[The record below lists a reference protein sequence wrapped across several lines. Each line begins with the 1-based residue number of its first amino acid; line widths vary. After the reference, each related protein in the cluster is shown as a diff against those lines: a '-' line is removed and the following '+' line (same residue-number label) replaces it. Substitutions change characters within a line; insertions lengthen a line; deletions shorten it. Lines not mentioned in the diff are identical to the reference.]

1 MTLKTAAH
9 RAAVFRSTRDGFRPF
24 VYDPRALASNRPL
37 TKPVD
42 SILDLIGDTPMVRLT
57 HIPAAEDADIFV
69 KMELLNPGFSVKDRI
84 GIGMIERAA
93 KAGELKPGGTII
105 EPTAGNTGVGLALV
119 GVRLGYRVIL
129 CVPENFSIEKREVM
143 KALGGEV
150 VLTPAAE
157 GMKAAIAKAQELA
170 KTIPNS
176 YVPQQFA
183 NPYNTESHYETTG
196 PEVWE
201 QMDGR
206 VDAWVA
212 GAGTGGTFSGV
223 AKYLKERNPKCWCVV
238 VEPQG
243 SILKGGE
250 AGPHEVEGIGASSF
264 IPPVLDMSLAD
275 EVIQVYDNPAFT
287 MVRRLATYEG
297 ILGGSSAGANVH
309 AALEVA
315 KRLGRGKRV
324 VTLIPDASERYMS
337 KGIYTKWATDG
348 LLD

>member
-1 MTLKTAAH
+1 MIPRVL
-9 RAAVFRSTRDGFRPF
+9 S
-24 VYDPRALASNRPL
+24 RALS
-37 TKPVD
+37 KPVD
-42 SILDLIGDTPMVRLT
+42 SVLDLIGNTPMVRLRRIT
-57 HIPAAEDADIFV
+57 AADDADIFV

-93 KAGELKPGGTII
+93 KSGELKPGGTII
-105 EPTAGNTGVGLALV
+105 EPTAGNTGVGLALA

-170 KTIPNS
+170 KTIPDS

-196 PEVWE
+196 PEIWE
-201 QMDGR
+201 QMEGR
-206 VDAWVA
+206 VDAWLA
-212 GAGTGGTFSGV
+212 GAGTGGTFTGV
-223 AKYLKERNPKCWCVV
+223 AKYLKERDPKCWCVV

-264 IPPVLDMSLAD
+264 IPPVLDMSVAD
-275 EVIQVYDNPAFT
+275 EVIQVYDDPAFT
-287 MVRRLATYEG
+287 MVRRLATEEG

-337 KGIYTKWATDG
+337 KGIYTKWAKPPAG
-348 LLD
+348 

>member
-1 MTLKTAAH
+1 
-9 RAAVFRSTRDGFRPF
+9 
-24 VYDPRALASNRPL
+24 
-37 TKPVD
+37 
-42 SILDLIGDTPMVRLT
+42 MVRL
-57 HIPAAEDADIFV
+57 HRIGGGDAADIFV

-84 GIGMIERAA
+84 GIGMIERAERD
-93 KAGELKPGGTII
+93 GRLQPGGTII
-105 EPTAGNTGVGLALV
+105 EPTAGNTGVGLALA
-119 GVRLGYRVIL
+119 GVQKGYRVIL

-150 VLTPAAE
+150 RLTPKDG
-157 GMKAAIAKAQELA
+157 GMKAAIALA
-170 KTIPNS
+170 EQLAAEIDGA

-183 NPYNTESHYETTG
+183 NPYNAETHYETTG
-196 PEVWE
+196 AEVWE
-201 QMDGR
+201 QMEGR

-223 AKYLKERNPKCWCVV
+223 AKYLRERNPDVQCFI

-264 IPPVLDMSLAD
+264 IPPVLDMNLATD
-275 EVIQVYDNPAFT
+275 VIRIDDDPAFD
-287 MVRRLATYEG
+287 MVARLAAEEG
-297 ILGGSSAGANVH
+297 ILGASSAGANVT

-315 KRLGRGKRV
+315 QRLGPGKRV

-337 KGIYTKWATDG
+337 KGIYSRWKRED
-348 LLD
+348 

>member
-1 MTLKTAAH
+1 MSRLL
-9 RAAVFRSTRDGFRPF
+9 S
-24 VYDPRALASNRPL
+24 
-37 TKPVD
+37 KPVD
-42 SILDLIGDTPMVRLT
+42 SVLDLIGNTPMVRLT
-57 HIPAAEDADIFV
+57 HIPAAGDSDVFV

-84 GIGMIERAA
+84 GIGMIEKAA
-93 KAGELKPGGTII
+93 KSGELKPGGTII
-105 EPTAGNTGVGLALV
+105 EPTAGNTGVGLALA
-119 GVRLGYRVIL
+119 GVRLGYKVIL

-150 VLTPAAE
+150 VLTPAAD

-212 GAGTGGTFSGV
+212 GAGTGGTFTGV

-275 EVIQVYDNPAFT
+275 EVIQVYDDPAFR
-287 MVRRLATYEG
+287 MVRRLATEEG
-297 ILGGSSAGANVH
+297 ILGGSSAGANVY
-309 AALEVA
+309 AAMEVA
-315 KRLGRGKRV
+315 KRLGSGKRV
-324 VTLIPDASERYMS
+324 VTLIPDGSERYMS
-337 KGIYTKWATDG
+337 KGIYTKWAVG
-348 LLD
+348 K